1 MQKIYKNTKKTV
13 GWTGDSLLFT
23 YIFIVL
29 IFKNEIALKLGSSK
43 SYIFI
48 FLGGLMIWL
57 VNKLIIFMYSK
68 LTSKKSES

>member
-1 MQKIYKNTKKTV
+1 MQKIYKNTKKAV